1 MQVRCS
7 RTKARRCSA
16 FIMVV
21 SVSLVVRVLLDLEF
35 EGNGAAVEEGDAKNG
50 CNQEAALLSFWR
62 NPKIVRCF

>member
-1 MQVRCS
+1 
-7 RTKARRCSA
+7 
-16 FIMVV
+16 MVV